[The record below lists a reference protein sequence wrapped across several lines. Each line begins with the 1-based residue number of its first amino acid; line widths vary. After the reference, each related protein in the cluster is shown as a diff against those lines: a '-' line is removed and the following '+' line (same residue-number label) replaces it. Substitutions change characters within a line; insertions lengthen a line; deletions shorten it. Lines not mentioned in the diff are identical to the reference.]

1 MLWIQLVIY
10 HQNYRKASESI
21 KIPRRSD
28 EMDQM
33 KRFHKNIIYLLLILY
48 IIFTLKFHFT
58 FYYLQM
64 T

>member
-1 MLWIQLVIY
+1 
-10 HQNYRKASESI
+10 
-21 KIPRRSD
+21 
-28 EMDQM
+28 MDQM
-33 KRFHKNIIYLLLILY
+33 KAKQFHKNIIYLLLILY